1 MHPLKHRTTAVAC
14 FLALA
19 MMGCSQP
26 DTTVKTS
33 HTAPW
38 VRTVAIESAAVPT
51 LTLSG
56 TVRARHETPLAF
68 QVGGRLLSRHV
79 QAGDGVR
86 AGQRLLVLDP
96 RDAAVAQQSA
106 AAQVAAAEATWL
118 TAQRE
123 LERQQQLVQ
132 QGFVSAQ
139 TLDRLTLQVR
149 QAQSQL
155 DAARAVAAQAHH
167 TMGYT
172 ELRAPH
178 DGVIIEV
185 TGEAG
190 QVVSAGASLATL
202 AHTGGRD
209 IEVFLPQ
216 PPRGMTSAVAYLGAD
231 VNAPVTLRE
240 AAGSADPQSR
250 TWRARFA
257 LPDSAS
263 PDVWA
268 LGSVVRLQ
276 WAAPSSAATP
286 SLNDTGTQRVPL
298 AALDERAGGAVVW
311 RVVNG
316 QAEPVPVTVAQLG
329 ATHAQIRSP
338 LAVGDRIVAMGT
350 HRLTPGMAVQEQAQ

>member
-1 MHPLKHRTTAVAC
+1 LAACSRPDASVNAVA
-14 FLALA
+14 
-19 MMGCSQP
+19 P
-26 DTTVKTS
+26 
-33 HTAPW
+33 APW
-38 VRTVAIESAAVPT
+38 VRTVAIEGTHTPT

-56 TVRARHETPLAF
+56 TVRARHETPVAF

-79 QAGDGVR
+79 QAGDAVQ
-86 AGQRLLVLDP
+86 AGQRLFVLDP

-106 AAQVAAAEATWL
+106 AAQVAAAEAAWL

-139 TLDRLTLQVR
+139 TLDRFTLQLR
-149 QAQSQL
+149 QTQSQL
-155 DAARAVAAQAHH
+155 DAARAVAAQARH
-167 TMGYT
+167 TLGYT

-178 DGVIIEV
+178 DGVIVDV

-202 AHTGGRD
+202 AQTKGRD

-216 PPRGMTSAVAYLGAD
+216 PPRGLASAVAYLGAD

-240 AAGSADPQSR
+240 AAGAADPQSR

-263 PDVWA
+263 LDVWA

-276 WAAPSSAATP
+276 LPTASTGMATSAPTHTS
-286 SLNDTGTQRVPL
+286 QRVPL
-298 AALDERAGGAVVW
+298 AALDERAGGPMVW

-316 QAEPVPVTVAQLG
+316 QAEPVPVTVVHLE

-338 LAVGDRIVAMGT
+338 LAVGDRVVALGT
-350 HRLTPGMAVQEQAQ
+350 HRLTPGMAVQEQAR